1 MTLTAAEAKER
12 MIGAWTLLSFNTTL
26 TSPTGTQTT
35 IQNFGPTPLGRLLFT
50 SDGWISTSGNDP
62 SKLIVPSVPWLVA
75 PDQEIAAVARY
86 VLSYW
91 GAYRVFVLDEGE
103 GEGEVR
109 FETEVH
115 FALDPSLIGTK
126 QERKVEFRQE
136 DGKELLVLRP
146 VSDFPAPVSV

>member
-1 MTLTAAEAKER
+1 M
-12 MIGAWTLLSFNTTL
+12 
-26 TSPTGTQTT
+26 
-35 IQNFGPTPLGRLLFT
+35 
-50 SDGWISTSGNDP
+50 
-62 SKLIVPSVPWLVA
+62 
-75 PDQEIAAVARY
+75 ARY

-91 GAYRVFVLDEGE
+91 GAYRVFVLDKEE

-126 QERKVEFRQE
+126 QERRVEFRQE

-146 VSDFPAPVSV
+146 VSDFPAPVSE